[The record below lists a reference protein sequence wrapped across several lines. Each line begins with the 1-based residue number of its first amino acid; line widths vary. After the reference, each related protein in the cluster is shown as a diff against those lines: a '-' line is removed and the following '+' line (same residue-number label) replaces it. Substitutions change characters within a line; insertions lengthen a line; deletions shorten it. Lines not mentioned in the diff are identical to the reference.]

1 MRDNVIKIVIFTAGA
16 AIGSAVTY
24 KLIKTKYETIAN
36 DEIEEI
42 REYYKS
48 KEEDTEGEPEQE
60 TAIAENVKVESKPNV
75 VNYAAMVNNMGYD
88 TSDKAE
94 DRPVEEDDAELPYE
108 IAPYEI
114 APDEYSEFEDY
125 SYFSFTYYDD
135 GFVADDN
142 DELVEDVDDIIGNDL
157 LERFKEDPDLDSIYV
172 RNDALKSDYEILRD
186 YENYTDLFE
195 EE

>member
-48 KEEDTEGEPEQE
+48 KEEDTEEEPKQE
-60 TAIAENVKVESKPNV
+60 PAIAENVKVESKPNV

-88 TSDKAE
+88 TSDKTE
-94 DRPVEEDDAELPYE
+94 DRPVVEEADL
-108 IAPYEI
+108 PYEI

-142 DELVEDVDDIIGNDL
+142 DEIVEDVDDIIGNDL

-186 YENYTDLFE
+186 YGNYTDLFE